1 MVKGRTKISTAGKRI
16 DGGYTLIE
24 LVLVIVIV
32 GIVLYI
38 AAPKVRDDILND
50 SLRASVRQF
59 VGLVKELRQD
69 AVRDQIDYILH
80 FDVGANQYWTETSD
94 MTPEKRDE
102 RRRGAVSFL
111 SDVRLTDIELD
122 ADQIKSEGEVRII
135 FSRQGFVQPAVFHM
149 AKGEKVM
156 TICLSPFL
164 HEVKTFDKALAFKD
178 IFEAR

>member
-1 MVKGRTKISTAGKRI
+1 
-16 DGGYTLIE
+16 

-59 VGLVKELRQD
+59 VGLAKELRQD
-69 AVRDQIDYILH
+69 AVREQIDYILH
-80 FDVGANQYWTETSD
+80 VDVGANRYWIETSD

-102 RRRGAVSFL
+102 RHHGAVPFSA
-111 SDVRLTDIELD
+111 DVRLTDIELSD
-122 ADQIKSEGEVRII
+122 DRTKTEGEVMII
-135 FSRQGFVQPAVFHM
+135 FSRQGFVQPAVFHLT
-149 AKGEKVM
+149 KGEKVM

-164 HEVKTFDKALAFKD
+164 HEVKTYDKVVTYKELFAAP
-178 IFEAR
+178 